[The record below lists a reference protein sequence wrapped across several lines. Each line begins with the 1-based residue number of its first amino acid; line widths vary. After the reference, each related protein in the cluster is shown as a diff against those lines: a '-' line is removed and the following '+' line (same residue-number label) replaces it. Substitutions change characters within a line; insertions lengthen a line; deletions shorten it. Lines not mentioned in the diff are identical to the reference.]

1 VSRILFVML
10 HPGFVRYFDGALTA
24 LADAGHQVH
33 VAFEI
38 SRTKL
43 GEDVTAQRLATRS
56 PHLTC
61 GTTPER
67 AESVRQFL
75 ARGDRAAT
83 RSGDFSRTTSGHT
96 ASEEAWESLAT
107 SIRLLLDYLR
117 FFEPAFAGAGALR
130 ARAEKRLPRL
140 LAATAATAGRAGGPT
155 RRAFAAT
162 LRFVE
167 RLIPVNRELT
177 AFVRGQNPDVLLVTP
192 LIELGSQQV
201 DYVKCARE
209 QGIPSALCVAS
220 WDNLTSKGLIRVT
233 PDRVVVWNDAQR
245 VEAVTLQQ
253 VPEERVAVTGAP
265 VFDRWFDARPS
276 RTREQFCRM
285 VGLDPGRPFVLY
297 VGSSTF
303 IAPDEVPFVERL
315 LWRLRTADEAAIAGV
330 GMLIRPHPANARQ
343 WHAFDTGNSTNVGL
357 WPAIGTDPNA
367 PDFWRDYLDSLYY
380 SAAVVGINTSAQIEA
395 AIVGRPVLTI
405 QTREFAHAQEGTLHF
420 RYLVGDGG
428 VVRSA
433 ASLDEH
439 VTQLAQLL
447 DAAAAASS
455 VEHGSREFVR
465 AFVRPH
471 GLDVPASAVFADAV
485 GGIAGQ
491 PRPAPV
497 PASLTVRVLR
507 PVALIGAF
515 VARALAEDRPLW
527 AHAARLPI
535 AGAVRVAALG
545 YRLRDGGRDARLIGK
560 RMRRAI
566 WRGVYE
572 STQQLRAASRR
583 VSKRMTRRVTRTARQ
598 VGGAAQRARRRDW

>member
-1 VSRILFVML
+1 MSRILFVML

-24 LADAGHQVH
+24 LAGAGHHVH

-56 PHLTC
+56 PRITC

-83 RSGDFSRTTSGHT
+83 RSGDFSRTVTGQT
-96 ASEEAWESLAT
+96 ATEEAWESLAT

-117 FFEPAFAGAGALR
+117 YFEPAFAGAGALR
-130 ARAEKRLPRL
+130 ARAEKRVPRL
-140 LAATAATAGRAGGPT
+140 LAAAAAAAGRAGAPV
-155 RRAFAAT
+155 RRGVAAT
-162 LRFVE
+162 LRLVE
-167 RLIPVNRELT
+167 RLIPVNRDLA
-177 AFVRGQNPDVLLVTP
+177 AFVRAQNPDVLLVTP

-209 QGIPSALCVAS
+209 QGIHSALCVAS

-245 VEAVTLQQ
+245 VEAATLQR
-253 VPEERVAVTGAP
+253 VPAERVAVTGAP
-265 VFDRWFDARPS
+265 VFDRWFEARPT
-276 RTREQFCRM
+276 RTRAEFCRM
-285 VGLDPGRPFVLY
+285 VGLDPERPFVLY
-297 VGSSTF
+297 VGSSMF

-315 LWRLRTADEAAIAGV
+315 LWRLRTADEAAVARVGV
-330 GMLIRPHPANARQ
+330 LIRPHPANARQ
-343 WHAFDTGNSTNVGL
+343 WHAFDAAGAANVGL
-357 WPAIGTDPNA
+357 WPPIGTDPNA
-367 PDFWRDYLDSLYY
+367 PDFWRDYHESLYY

-428 VVRSA
+428 VVRAA

-439 VTQLAQLL
+439 VSQLAELL
-447 DAAAAASS
+447 DDTTTAASA
-455 VEHGSREFVR
+455 GDGTRDFVR
-465 AFVRPH
+465 HFVRPH
-471 GLDVPASAVFADAV
+471 GLDVPASSVFAAAI
-485 GGIAGQ
+485 GEIAAQ

-497 PASLTVRVLR
+497 RPSLAVKVLR
-507 PVALIGAF
+507 PFALLGAF
-515 VARALAEDRPLW
+515 AARALAEDRPLW
-527 AHAARLPI
+527 AHALRLP
-535 AGAVRVAALG
+535 VAAGVGMAAVG
-545 YRLRDGGRDARLIGK
+545 YRLRDTGRDARLVWK
-560 RMRRAI
+560 RTRRAV

-572 STQQLRAASRR
+572 STQHLRTAWRR
-583 VSKRMTRRVTRTARQ
+583 ASKRTTKVIRQ
-598 VGGAAQRARRRDW
+598 VGGVAARARRRDW